1 MTGTT
6 PHRYVLRARIERAQ
20 ELLRMTGLSVAEIA
34 AAVGF
39 AGQSH
44 FCTAFSR
51 ETGVTPTR
59 YRRHCRE
66 AAR

>member
-1 MTGTT
+1 MNDVFKWFSDGG
-6 PHRYVLRARIERAQ
+6 PVMWPILV
-20 ELLRMTGLSVAEIA
+20 LSVEGLALGA
-34 AAVGF
+34 ARLLPLPAF
-39 AGQSH
+39 A
-44 FCTAFSR
+44 R